1 MENRDNRDNDNLSR
15 KDQPK
20 DASETSREVA
30 SRRQQQ
36 GDSQWTSA
44 RRSPSPGI
52 TASPTPDNRNRATL
66 EETSGR
72 TKIEP
77 RSRMNHA
84 PGVKSS

>member
-36 GDSQWTSA
+36 GDSEVGFGEKTAVTRNVEPNDPNS
-44 RRSPSPGI
+44 RRI
-52 TASPTPDNRNRATL
+52 
-66 EETSGR
+66 ET
-72 TKIEP
+72 E
-77 RSRMNHA
+77 H
-84 PGVKSS
+84 